1 MAPAPEIFEVDF
13 TTGPAWAL
21 HQRDVGRLDEAYD
34 WASLDPAR
42 YPPLLVERAR
52 LGWTENAFNE
62 FCTAAAMGQLIAAM
76 GQARVPLDLWSLAC
90 RFPVEELVHVE
101 LCARLAM
108 RLGGG
113 APIAYDPESLR
124 IDIDDSSTPLERC
137 NELVVRLLCVGEALS
152 LPLLTGCMRSATHPL
167 VRAVLTH
174 IVRDEAMHG
183 RLGFLYLDWIGDEL
197 SLAERDRLGRA
208 AADTIAHHAPI
219 WEKLRSRTVDGI
231 TSEGFALA
239 DVRAL
244 GWMESSEYARL
255 ARAELDES
263 VRGPLAHYGI
273 AVPRAWR

>member
-1 MAPAPEIFEVDF
+1 MATTELFEVDF
-13 TTGPAWAL
+13 TTGPAFAL
-21 HQRDVGRLDEAYD
+21 HEREVGRLAQAYD
-34 WASLDPAR
+34 WHSLDPSR

-62 FCTAAAMGQLIAAM
+62 YCTAAAMGQLIAAM
-76 GQARVPLDLWSLAC
+76 GQARVPLDLMSLAS

-113 APIAYDPESLR
+113 APIGYDPEALTIPLDPSL
-124 IDIDDSSTPLERC
+124 TPLERC

-174 IVRDEAMHG
+174 IVRDEALHG
-183 RLGFLYLDWIGDEL
+183 RLGFLYLDWIAGEL
-197 SLAERDRLGRA
+197 SQVERDRLGRA

-219 WEKLRSRTVDGI
+219 WQELRSRAVDGV
-231 TSEGFALA
+231 TSEGFAVA

-244 GWMESSEYARL
+244 GWMEASEYGIL
-255 ARAELDES
+255 ARMQLEES
-263 VRGPLAHYGI
+263 VRLPLRRYGI
-273 AVPRAWR
+273 VVPRLS